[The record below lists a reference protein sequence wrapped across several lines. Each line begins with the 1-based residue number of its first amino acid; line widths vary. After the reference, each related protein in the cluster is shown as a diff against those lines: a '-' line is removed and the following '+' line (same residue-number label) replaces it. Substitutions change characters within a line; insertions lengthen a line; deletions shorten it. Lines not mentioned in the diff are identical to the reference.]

1 MVSRPGRPR
10 AALETA
16 DRAAAARA
24 ALIVA
29 QKRIQA
35 DRKSGCPGDERYK
48 GTVDCLVKT
57 LRSEGV
63 AGLFKGLASALP
75 NSFLTNLIFYMMSA
89 WLEPLLSRIKNV
101 ALRGFV
107 NGVVSGCIL
116 QFIMVPFELVN
127 TRIVASKTQEGF
139 WAMLARILRQE
150 GLPGLYRGMVPSLLL
165 TINPGLNGMVSRLL
179 LPPERVAQASAE
191 TRFRIGATSKA
202 VASLATYPYLIA
214 RTQIQTYE
222 SKTKTAE
229 AGEAVAE
236 EDARELELLP
246 VLVRILR
253 DDGFLGIYRGCE
265 LTVATSILRE
275 AITNVARHPVR
286 VVLLRA
292 VGAPFLP

>member
-1 MVSRPGRPR
+1 VALLPR
-10 AALETA
+10 ARPAP
-16 DRAAAARA
+16 A

-35 DRKSGCPGDERYK
+35 DRKGGCPGDERYR

-89 WLEPLLSRIKNV
+89 WLEPLLTRIKSV

-107 NGVVSGCIL
+107 SGVVSGCIL
-116 QFIMVPFELVN
+116 QCIMVPFELVN

-139 WAMLARILRQE
+139 WAMLVRIVRHE

-165 TINPGLNGMVSRLL
+165 TINPGLNGMVARLL
-179 LPPERVAQASAE
+179 LPPERVAQASAD
-191 TRFRIGATSKA
+191 TRFRVGAASKA

-222 SKTKTAE
+222 SKARRAAATPGADAA
-229 AGEAVAE
+229 AGDAVTE
-236 EDARELELLP
+236 DDARELELLP

-253 DDGFLGIYRGCE
+253 EDGLLGIYRGCE

-286 VVLLRA
+286 AALLRA
-292 VGAPFLP
+292 VGAQLIP